1 MLPVGVTGGD
11 SGLGVCYTAVI
22 HESVDFVDGV
32 AGVTVVLVFASTAGG
47 AAPFER
53 PYEADFLSVHLG
65 GLDVMAVGHLG
76 DTSEAST
83 AEALDEAR
91 ISIGVEHARASSGVT
106 RVLAVLA
113 RLWGTRTLGSRK
125 VAVPGGWHG
134 RECSHSR
141 GADRICDVHKIGQRG
156 VLPAMRALMYMK

>member
-1 MLPVGVTGGD
+1 M
-11 SGLGVCYTAVI
+11 
-22 HESVDFVDGV
+22 
-32 AGVTVVLVFASTAGG
+32 LVFASTAGG

-83 AEALDEAR
+83 AEAFDEAR
-91 ISIGVEHARASSGVT
+91 ISVGVEHTRASSGVT

-125 VAVPGGWHG
+125 VAVPGGWHS
-134 RECSHSR
+134 RERSHSR
-141 GADRICDVHKIGQRG
+141 GADSVCDVHKVGAAWSFPRDEG
-156 VLPAMRALMYMK
+156 VDVHEVILLGFVEDTIYCIHTDGWGSTQIEDVVE